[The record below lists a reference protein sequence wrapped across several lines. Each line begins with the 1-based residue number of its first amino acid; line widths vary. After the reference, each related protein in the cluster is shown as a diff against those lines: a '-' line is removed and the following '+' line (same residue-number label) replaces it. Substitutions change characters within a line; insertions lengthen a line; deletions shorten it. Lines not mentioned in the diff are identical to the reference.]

1 MRCQAQVARRM
12 IARLWTSA
20 LLATCVLAANAQET
34 SAPRLPPA
42 PTPTTLY
49 PAAGIAASYAS
60 PGGSPLFAWQAL
72 YLPIQS
78 RLLYGDVANGK
89 PSEVL
94 LSAQVSIRNTDPG
107 VALEVGSARFHDADG
122 KLVRNLLRRPLRIP
136 PLGSH
141 DLFLPRTEAAKA
153 AGGNIIVEW
162 SAERPINPPRV
173 EALHSDIRS
182 GHTLFFV
189 TTAHPIQPR

>member
-1 MRCQAQVARRM
+1 MRRQVRIIRQTARF
-12 IARLWTSA
+12 LTGA
-20 LLATCVLAANAQET
+20 LLTMTCVLAANAQET

-60 PGGSPLFAWQAL
+60 PGGAPLYAWQAL

-78 RLLYGDVANGK
+78 RLLYGDIADGK

-94 LSAQVSIRNTDPG
+94 LSAQISIRNTDPG
-107 VALEVGSARFHDADG
+107 VALEVGSARFHDASG
-122 KLVRNLLRRPLRIP
+122 KLVRNLLQRPLRIP

-141 DLFLPRTEAAKA
+141 DLFLPRAEAAKA
-153 AGGNIIVEW
+153 GGGNIVVEW
-162 SAERPINPPRV
+162 SAERPINPPLV
-173 EALHSDIRS
+173 EALHSDIRG

-189 TTAHPIQPR
+189 TTAQPIQPR